1 MRQRTLRLS
10 GTLDL
15 DPTSGNLI
23 ESSVADRTD
32 QIFWNMSAIIKAG
45 GYGLKDTVSCHMPEG
60 LYMLLFI
67 VPAPP
72 RSKSTSF
79 SRACQISKQ

>member
-45 GYGLKDTVSCHMPEG
+45 GYGLKDTVKVNVFLTGMSNFQAMNEA
-60 LYMLLFI
+60 Y
-67 VPAPP
+67 
-72 RSKSTSF
+72 
-79 SRACQISKQ
+79 